1 MEKLKTT
8 LMELFPAIDFD
19 KEKHLYSDGIL
30 DSFAMVEIV
39 SVLADEFG
47 VYLSMEYLVPENF
60 ESIESIWKMVQ
71 DLK

>member
-1 MEKLKTT
+1 MEKLKKT
-8 LMELFPAIDFD
+8 LMQLFPAIDFD
-19 KEKHLYSDGIL
+19 QEKHLYSDGIL